1 MKLTYALL
9 RKQRTHNLR
18 YIVRTLLMKLAPGV
32 QENKGS
38 YVSEQ
43 ADLKIL
49 SFTICCVVRD
59 VLPACWIFSM
69 LLLSSADFFKIIF
82 FRKFF
87 QEHYQSFKRWTQIRT
102 DGLSIL
108 IWVQT
113 VCKGYISRRKKLP
126 LARKELEYCVDL
138 TLQAGAA
145 TTRHGCCHQYKEI
158 HCF

>member
-1 MKLTYALL
+1 M
-9 RKQRTHNLR
+9 RTNSLSKTAES
-18 YIVRTLLMKLAPGV
+18 VRNPQSGV

-49 SFTICCVVRD
+49 SFTILCVIRD

-102 DGLSIL
+102 DGRSIL

-113 VCKGYISRRKKLP
+113 VCKGYQQTEKLP
-126 LARKELEYCVDL
+126 LARKEL
-138 TLQAGAA
+138 A
-145 TTRHGCCHQYKEI
+145 TVFI
-158 HCF
+158 